1 MKSRIGV
8 FSIIVGATILLWAGY
23 LFIIQIAHP
32 FNFQKTIELRKNPS
46 KIIIPPRR
54 GNIYDRNMELIVS
67 STKYYQIDLDLRS
80 IRKHASRNKITD
92 LNPTFELI
100 SKIVSDNTSQTKKQV
115 KKKINSYKDLN
126 SICLNDDISETELN
140 NIKNE
145 FSKHKL
151 HGLVSTYNRSS
162 RLYTK
167 DKLCSRFLGMV
178 KYRDADSKKK
188 NKLSCLSGFS
198 GLEATYDDLLTGKYG
213 WKETIQDAKNER
225 IPFLYLKE
233 KPETNGNSLILTID
247 LDIQEILYENLL
259 LGLKDYEAKNGIGI
273 IMKPDT
279 GEIVAMSSVNKN
291 DHKIG
296 AGQIRSQGNMAV
308 SFQFEPGSTIK
319 PITALLAVE
328 NKLYRED
335 EMIDCRDYHLKYNST
350 DRTITDDH
358 HMDKLTLRDVIAK
371 SSNVG
376 ISKIVERIGS
386 KPLYDRMFEL
396 GFGHPTGIDLSG
408 EKGGIFRKL
417 RDWQGFSLHSISFGQ
432 EMSATAIQLANAYCA
447 LANNGKIIQPY
458 IVKEVKDDSG
468 KIILKNETKVLRTIS
483 NKKSL
488 NKLKEYLQAVVDN
501 GTAQAT
507 KLDYITIAGKTGT
520 AEKKIDGKV
529 GYSKD
534 KYTSVFAGFFPV
546 DKPEYVMVIIYDEP
560 KYSDMSYYASL
571 SAVPT
576 FKKVLEDM
584 LNLPKID
591 LALSIK
597 KSKQEFIFAPDMRN
611 LSKSKAI
618 SILKDKGIDYRI
630 EGNSGGIVVNQ
641 YPAPNTSFNRKEKV
655 VLVFRP
661 EPKEVAEANV
671 SDYSMPNLKGLTLRK
686 ALALAHQKSVKI
698 SVNGSG
704 IVVNQSIAAGE
715 KISYGEQ
722 CKVTAK

>member
-1 MKSRIGV
+1 MKSRIGI

-54 GNIYDRNMELIVS
+54 GDIFDRNMELIVS

-80 IRKHASRNKITD
+80 IRKHAQRNNITD
-92 LNPTFELI
+92 LKPTFDAI
-100 SKIVSDNTSQTKKQV
+100 SQIVSENTDQTKKQV
-115 KKKINSYKDLN
+115 RRKIDKYKDLN
-126 SICLNDDISETELN
+126 SICLNSDISETELN
-140 NIKNE
+140 KIRDE
-145 FSKHKL
+145 FSKNKIQ
-151 HGLVSTYNRSS
+151 GLVSTYNRSS
-162 RLYTK
+162 RVYTK

-178 KYRDADSKKK
+178 KYKDADSKKR
-188 NKLSCLSGFS
+188 NKLSSLSGYS
-198 GLEATYDDLLTGKYG
+198 GLEATYNELLTGKYG

-247 LDIQEILYENLL
+247 LDIQEILNENLL
-259 LGLKDYEAKNGIGI
+259 IGLEDYDAKNGIGI

-279 GEIVAMSSVNKN
+279 GEIIAMSSVNV
-291 DHKIG
+291 DDPKIS
-296 AGQIRSQGNMAV
+296 AGQIRSQSNMAV

-328 NKLYRED
+328 NKLFRDD
-335 EMIDCRDYHLKYNST
+335 EMIDCTDYHLKYNST
-350 DRTITDDH
+350 NRTITDDH

-376 ISKIVERIGS
+376 ISRIVDRIGS

-417 RDWQGFSLHSISFGQ
+417 KDWQGFSLHSISFGQ
-432 EMSATAIQLANAYCA
+432 EMSATAIQLASSYCT
-447 LANNGKIIQPY
+447 LANNGRVVQPY
-458 IVKEVKDDSG
+458 IVKEAINDAG
-468 KIILKNETKVLRTIS
+468 KIVFQNEPKVLRTIS
-483 NKKSL
+483 DKKSL
-488 NKLKEYLQAVVDN
+488 NTLKEYLQAVVDD

-507 KLDYITIAGKTGT
+507 KLEYITVAGKTGT
-520 AEKKIDGKV
+520 AEKKIEGKV

-576 FKKVLEDM
+576 FRKVLEDM

-611 LSKSKAI
+611 LAKNKAI
-618 SILKDKGIDYRI
+618 SILKEKGIGYRI
-630 EGNSGGIVVNQ
+630 EGNSGGVVVNQ
-641 YPAPNTSFNRKEKV
+641 YPAPNTSFNKNEKV
-655 VLVFRP
+655 VLVFKP
-661 EPKEVAEANV
+661 EVEEKTEVSV
-671 SDYSMPNLKGLTLRK
+671 SDYLMPNLKGLTLRK
-686 ALALAHQKSVKI
+686 ALALAHQKSVKL

-704 IVVNQSIAAGE
+704 LVVKQSISAGE

-722 CKVTAK
+722 CKVTAE